1 MKAMNFRDLILRA
14 RAVLAPRQVER
25 DLDEELAFH
34 LERETQ
40 KLIASGISPAEART
54 RARARFGSVTVA
66 ADECRDERGTAL
78 VDNLVRDLRY
88 ACRSFRRAPLVA
100 LTIVTT
106 VGLGLGLVAVV
117 FTLLNGMLFRV
128 DEVRNPHELFAVER
142 QRSANVEPE
151 PFTRPQYEAL
161 GRETGIFS
169 DAFATTDVDTRI
181 DGRRMEGS
189 LVTGNFFH
197 VLGVSAARGRTLT
210 PADDELGGRPA
221 IVLSHR
227 AWSRHFASD
236 PGVLD
241 RTFLVNRVPFHVVG
255 VMPEGFRGL
264 VVAAPDFWAPLSLVG
279 TFSGAHAGREDSV
292 GVGIIGRLRPGL
304 SRGQALAELAAWD
317 SGRERAVERPAASL
331 ILQPKSGT
339 ASLSAETTLLFTPL
353 FFAFGLILLI
363 GCANVAN
370 LLLARA
376 VARQREIG
384 IRLAIGASRRRIICQ
399 LLTESLLLALAS
411 AVLAFGISRLVLEGV
426 VYAVT
431 TTMPPDIG
439 DIRLAVPPGDW
450 RVALFLVAGAVVST
464 LFFGFLPALQATR
477 LELVRAVRGEVVR
490 DARPGRARS
499 VLVALQVTA
508 SALLLICSAVFLRS
522 ALATASIDPGIR
534 AADAVLV
541 GIANEETRGAVLE
554 ALRRESSVA
563 AVAASWPGA
572 LGPGRSA
579 FAQSASAT
587 ASASAKATA
596 DKTADKAA
604 DKTSDTAALAED
616 TRGKSTVEYK
626 FVSPEFFNVLGIDI
640 VRGRGFA
647 PTERSASVAVA
658 VVSES
663 AARQLWRDRDSLGQV
678 LRLEP
683 DPSREALRPGEPP
696 LLSRTFVVVGI
707 ARDVAG
713 SRFVP
718 SQEAVVYVPIDADV
732 ARTSLSMRV
741 HGDPE
746 RARQALVERLTAIDP
761 SLAEVLT
768 LRYIARMAS
777 YLLELAFWLT
787 LVLGALALLLTL
799 SGLFS
804 VLSYLVEQRAR
815 EIGVRMAL
823 GATSGSIGALV
834 LLQSARP
841 VGAGLIL
848 GSSLTAALGAALLAT
863 PGAEMIGSVV
873 RLFDPVAYAA
883 SLLCI
888 VTACTCAAL
897 IPALRAGRVDPV
909 TALRQ
914 D

>member
-1 MKAMNFRDLILRA
+1 MKAINVRDLILRA

-40 KLIASGISPAEART
+40 KLIANGISPAEART
-54 RARARFGSVTVA
+54 RARARFGSVTLA
-66 ADECRDERGTAL
+66 ADQCRDERGTAL
-78 VDNLVRDLRY
+78 LDNLVRDVRY

-317 SGRERAVERPAASL
+317 SGRERAVERPGASL

-579 FAQSASAT
+579 FAQT
-587 ASASAKATA
+587 
-596 DKTADKAA
+596 
-604 DKTSDTAALAED
+604 DTTALAED

-626 FVSPEFFNVLGIDI
+626 FVSPEFFDVLGIDI

-713 SRFVP
+713 LRFVP
-718 SQEAVVYVPIDADV
+718 SQEAVVYVPIDAEV

-746 RARQALVERLTAIDP
+746 RARLALVERLTAIDP

-823 GATSGSIGALV
+823 GATSRSIGALV

-863 PGAEMIGSVV
+863 PGAEMIASVV

-888 VTACTCAAL
+888 VTACACAAL

>member
-1 MKAMNFRDLILRA
+1 MILRRLKLRA
-14 RAVLAPRQVER
+14 RALFAPRRVER

-34 LERETQ
+34 IERETR
-40 KLIASGISPAEART
+40 KHLANGLSPAEART
-54 RARARFGSVTVA
+54 RAKAHFGSVTVA

-78 VDNLVRDLRY
+78 VDGVVRDVLY

-117 FTLLNGMLFRV
+117 FTLLNGALFRV
-128 DEVRNPHELFAVER
+128 DEVRNPHELFAVVR
-142 QRSANVEPE
+142 QQSANAEPE
-151 PFTRPQYEAL
+151 RFTRPQYEAL
-161 GRETGIFS
+161 GRETGVFS
-169 DAFATTDVDTRI
+169 DAFATMDVDTRI
-181 DGRRMEGS
+181 EGRRMEGS

-210 PADDELGGRPA
+210 PSDEELGGRPA

-241 RTFLVNRVPFHVVG
+241 RTLLVNRVPFQVVG

-279 TFSGAHAGREDSV
+279 HFSRAHAGREDSV
-292 GVGIIGRLRPGL
+292 GIGIIGRLRPGL

-317 SGRERAVERPAASL
+317 SRRERAVERPVANL
-331 ILQPKSGT
+331 VLEPKSGT

-426 VYAVT
+426 VCAVT
-431 TTMPPDIG
+431 STMPPDLG
-439 DIRLAVPPGDW
+439 DIRLALPPGDW
-450 RVALFLVAGAVVST
+450 HVALFLVAGAVVST
-464 LFFGFLPALQATR
+464 MFFALLPALQATR

-499 VLVALQVTA
+499 VLVTLQVTA

-554 ALRRESSVA
+554 AVRRESSVA
-563 AVAASWPGA
+563 SVAASWPGA

-579 FAQSASAT
+579 LAQ
-587 ASASAKATA
+587 ASASADASASAEATA
-596 DKTADKAA
+596 DKTAD
-604 DKTSDTAALAED
+604 TARLAED
-616 TRGKSTVEYK
+616 PRGKSTVGYK

-663 AARQLWRDRDSLGQV
+663 AARQLWPDRDSLGQV

-683 DPSREALRPGEPP
+683 DPSSDALRPGEPP
-696 LLSRTFVVVGI
+696 LLSRTLVVVGI

-713 SRFVP
+713 LRFVP
-718 SQEAVVYVPIDADV
+718 SKEAVVYVPIDADV
-732 ARTSLSMRV
+732 AGTSLSMRV

-746 RARQALVERLTAIDP
+746 RARRALVERLTAIDP

-768 LRYIARMAS
+768 LRFIARMAS

-804 VLSYLVEQRAR
+804 VLSYLVEQRTR

-823 GATSGSIGALV
+823 GATRRSIGTLV

-841 VGAGLIL
+841 VGIGLLL
-848 GSSLTAALGAALLAT
+848 GASLAAALGAALLAT
-863 PGAEMIGSVV
+863 PAAELIGSVV
-873 RLFDPVAYAA
+873 RVFDPVAYAA

-888 VTACTCAAL
+888 VTACACAAL
-897 IPALRAGRVDPV
+897 IPALRAGRIDPIA
-909 TALRQ
+909 TLRQ